1 MEEKRRFFLVD
12 GLPVFQSKRDRQ
24 ITLDQMRL
32 YEFGIDVGDKD
43 DKNI

>member
-12 GLPVFQSKRDRQ
+12 GLAVFQSKPDRQ
-24 ITLDQMRL
+24 LTLDQKRL
-32 YEFGIDVGDKD
+32 TDYGLVEEDKD

>member
-1 MEEKRRFFLVD
+1 MEEKRRFFLVE
-12 GLPVFQSKRDRQ
+12 GLPVFQPKRDRQ
-24 ITLDQMRL
+24 LTLDQKRL